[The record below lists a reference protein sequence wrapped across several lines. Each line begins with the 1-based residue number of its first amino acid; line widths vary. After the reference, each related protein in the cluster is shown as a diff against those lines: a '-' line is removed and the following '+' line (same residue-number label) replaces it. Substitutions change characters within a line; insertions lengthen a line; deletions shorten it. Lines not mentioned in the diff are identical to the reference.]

1 MTKLKFYF
9 VFFNP
14 HFFIIFMRRL
24 QKDKGLQ
31 QHVEL
36 SKPKGVVDRIRNVI
50 SENYGFTLHVS
61 TFYSSNP
68 HSWFILSIHF
78 QLKALLLKVKK
89 LV

>member
-9 VFFNP
+9 AFFNP

-68 HSWFILSIHF
+68 LSSLLVYPKYPLSIESSSF
-78 QLKALLLKVKK
+78 ES
-89 LV
+89 